1 MALLPDPPQ
10 LPTQPGG
17 GPPVHTP
24 GDFSA
29 PVPTV
34 SGGSPAL
41 HLETSAGL
49 AVPARPAQLLRG
61 SQSTG
66 PKLPQR
72 MEAGGSAT
80 HNPAPDR
87 WWGRELGPA
96 CWVGPAE
103 HSSAGL
109 GCTYKLRRWVYL
121 DDPNPPP
128 QINRTCCCCC

>member
-1 MALLPDPPQ
+1 MDGSPPRPA
-10 LPTQPGG
+10 PTPNPAWGRA
-17 GPPVHTP
+17 PVHTP

-29 PVPTV
+29 PVPMV

-80 HNPAPDR
+80 HNLALDK
-87 WWGRELGPA
+87 WWGWELGPA
-96 CWVGPAE
+96 SWVGPAE
-103 HSSAGL
+103 HRVLQGWAAHTSSG
-109 GCTYKLRRWVYL
+109 GGFTWMT
-121 DDPNPPP
+121 
-128 QINRTCCCCC
+128 QIPLPR